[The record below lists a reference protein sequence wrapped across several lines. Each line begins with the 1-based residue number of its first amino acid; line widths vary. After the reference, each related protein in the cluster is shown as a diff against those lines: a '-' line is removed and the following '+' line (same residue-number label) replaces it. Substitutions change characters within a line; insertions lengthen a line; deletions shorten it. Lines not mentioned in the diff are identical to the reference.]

1 MTPQDIA
8 ETINALSAPSKHAL
22 DLYTQYAFLDGLAC
36 DALAVVFFAAA
47 AFCFHLQ
54 RKSEGRYDDFP
65 WLVPCTICAFVGA
78 LIFIGVMPQ
87 VFAPEAYGFRA
98 FVQDLF

>member
-8 ETINALSAPSKHAL
+8 GTINALSAPSKHAL
-22 DLYTQYAFLDGLAC
+22 DLYTQYAFLNGLAC
-36 DALAVVFFAAA
+36 GALAVVLFAVA

-54 RKSEGRYDDFP
+54 LKSEGRFDDFP
-65 WLVPCTICAFVGA
+65 WSVPCAICAFVGA
-78 LIFIGVMPQ
+78 LLFFGAMPQ
-87 VFAPEAYGFRA
+87 VFAPEACGFRA

>member
-36 DALAVVFFAAA
+36 EALAVVFFAVA

-65 WLVPCTICAFVGA
+65 WEVPFTICAFLGA
-78 LIFIGVMPQ
+78 LLFIAAMPQ

>member
-22 DLYTQYAFLDGLAC
+22 DLYTQYAFLDALAC
-36 DALAVVFFAAA
+36 EALAVVFFAVA

-65 WLVPCTICAFVGA
+65 WAVPCTICAGIGA
-78 LIFIGVMPQ
+78 LLFIAAMPP